1 MTAPPGSG
9 SIPMSLQPGLL
20 AQESEGW
27 RGLVMLAPASTW
39 GNGSR
44 EAWGESLVWMDKV
57 APL

>member
-1 MTAPPGSG
+1 MG
-9 SIPMSLQPGLL
+9 LQPGLL

-27 RGLVMLAPASTW
+27 RGVVMLVPASTW
-39 GNGSR
+39 ENGSR